1 MKVEVQKNENTLLF
15 ELLPKDAS
23 LGKAI
28 LLNKRRF
35 LIGSSESCDIVLPFR
50 FISAIHAVMEIHEN
64 GFKLYDMN
72 SKNATLLNGKKV
84 VACEG
89 KIGDV
94 VSFAGTYEYTFKA
107 MEKEDILPPPLDIL
121 DPLLPPPIEEKEEE
135 LPPALEAQVPQL
147 PRVEPKTLP
156 EAKPAP
162 VVKISKP
169 RLPKATE
176 YPLAKDPKADFCE
189 YIFEDADTI
198 YPIFTYG
205 VYQFAA
211 EVIILFK
218 DKVFSVDYI
227 PSVDGTYYLVGSKPT
242 EMEIEYAYLGRN
254 DRAPLV
260 EIKGR
265 DVVVHQL
272 VGFESLVL
280 SDQTGNVSKTGGHVQ
295 LKDNDIL
302 RYSKDDLQIYIR
314 KTEAPPHISPAPFF
328 RRDKDL
334 KKYILLAFLFLFIF
348 GGIIAAIG
356 PETEEEKQEQAP
368 ERVVK
373 ILQKDRKK
381 LYVAKKMAVAKTQNA
396 DPKQVQKSPQQT
408 PVPKPDEKGPAQ
420 TTKKP
425 EVMKKAEPKPG
436 PKNDKIFVTN
446 DSKKAGAAKAAAAA
460 PQAQGHVDTYKA
472 STDFSST
479 VSSLLSRGG
488 GTKSAKVANSMA
500 SGSGDSLNTG
510 NVVVPGE
517 SARMERAK
525 VTGQIGSIYG
535 SATGKID
542 AAQGVQGLVDK
553 KGISIVGVPSSTVVM
568 GGMDPDIIR
577 RILMAHLP
585 MFRNC
590 YQSVLDKSSEAFD
603 GVIILDFVIGASG
616 AVSKAGAADASGVMP
631 PQVRGCVLNVLK
643 GIKFPEPPGGGTVGV
658 RQPMNFQP
666 NRK

>member
-1 MKVEVQKNENTLLF
+1 MDLQKSENSLLF
-15 ELLPKDAS
+15 ELKPKDAS

-28 LLNKRRF
+28 LINKRRL
-35 LIGSSESCDIVLPFR
+35 LIGSSESCDVVLPYR
-50 FISAIHAVMEIHEN
+50 FISAIHAVMEVSEQ

-72 SKNATLLNGKKV
+72 SKNNTLVNGKKI
-84 VACEG
+84 VAHDG

-94 VSFAGTYEYTFKA
+94 ISFAASYEFIFKE
-107 MEKEDILPPPLDIL
+107 MDKEDILPPPLEIL
-121 DPLLPPPIEEKEEE
+121 DPLLPPMIEETEVVAPPVQETKAPE
-135 LPPALEAQVPQL
+135 LPKV
-147 PRVEPKTLP
+147 
-156 EAKPAP
+156 EAKAP
-162 VVKISKP
+162 PVVKTTPSVKISKP
-169 RLPKATE
+169 RLPKASE
-176 YPLAKDPKADFCE
+176 YPLATDPKADFCE

-227 PSVDGTYYLVGSKPT
+227 PFVDGTYYLVGSQPR
-242 EMEIEYAYLGRN
+242 ELEIEYAYLGRN
-254 DRAPLV
+254 DRVPLI
-260 EIKGR
+260 EIKGK
-265 DVVVHQL
+265 DVAVHHL

-280 SDQTGNVSKTGGHVQ
+280 SDQTGNVTKASSTVA
-295 LKDNDIL
+295 LKENDIL
-302 RYSKDDLQIYIR
+302 RYAKDDLQIYIR
-314 KTEAPPHISPAPFF
+314 KTEAPPHVKPAPFF

-334 KKYILLAFLFLFIF
+334 KKYLVFVLLFLFTF
-348 GGIIAAIG
+348 GGIVAAIG
-356 PETEEEKQEQAP
+356 PETEDEKQEKAP
-368 ERVVK
+368 ERVVS
-373 ILQKDRKK
+373 ILQKERKK
-381 LYVAKKMAVAKTQNA
+381 LYVAKKPAIAKTKDA
-396 DPKQVQKSPQQT
+396 DPSQVQKSPQQT
-408 PVPKPDEKGPAQ
+408 PVPKPDEKGPAT

-446 DSKKAGAAKAAAAA
+446 DKKAGAAKAAAAA

-472 STDFSST
+472 SADFSST

-488 GTKSAKVANSMA
+488 GTKSAKAVNSMA

-510 NVVVPGE
+510 SVVIPGE
-517 SARMERAK
+517 SARLERAK

-553 KGISIVGVPSSTVVM
+553 KGISVVGVPSSTVVM

-577 RILMAHLP
+577 RILMDHIA

-603 GVIILDFVIGASG
+603 GVIVLDFVIGASG
-616 AVSKAGAADASGVMP
+616 NVSKAGASDASGSMP
-631 PQVRGCVLNVLK
+631 PPVRACVLNVLK